1 MEQVAF
7 WDFAGCRSRD
17 CMKMVCCKFTAKM
30 FYTILLHVAWPTSIH
45 GPLSHWKKSLWPLRF
60 EFEYH
65 HSTIAAK
72 LWIMNMNFWIHT
84 RQWSTKVAVLCSML
98 CSMLF
103 HVATVSN
110 VIARSLTWCLPTSYY
125 MFVSLEQL
133 CVCIWVSRERERDK
147 ESQCLKHSKEG
158 GTAVE
163 TQYSPCCHTA
173 AKLRLESPSAGPE
186 RNATYCTLI
195 QQQS

>member
-1 MEQVAF
+1 
-7 WDFAGCRSRD
+7 
-17 CMKMVCCKFTAKM
+17 MVCSKFTAKM
-30 FYTILLHVAWPTSIH
+30 FYTILLHVVWPTSIH
-45 GPLSHWKKSLWPLRF
+45 GPLSHWKKSLWPLRL

-133 CVCIWVSRERERDK
+133 CVCIWVSREREGQREPVFKAQQRGRNSCGDTILALL
-147 ESQCLKHSKEG
+147 SHSG
-158 GTAVE
+158 Q
-163 TQYSPCCHTA
+163 TQAWITFSWSWKKCGLLYAHTA
-173 AKLRLESPSAGPE
+173 AKLIL
-186 RNATYCTLI
+186 
-195 QQQS
+195 